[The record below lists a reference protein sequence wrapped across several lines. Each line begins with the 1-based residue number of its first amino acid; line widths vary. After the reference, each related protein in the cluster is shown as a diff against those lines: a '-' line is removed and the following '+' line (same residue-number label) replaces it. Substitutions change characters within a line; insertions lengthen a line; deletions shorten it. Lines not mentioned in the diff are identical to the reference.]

1 MRITAAEWMKLKVA
15 TRIADKFYD
24 QMGKTE
30 QYWVASAV
38 EALAGIDERLDA
50 DNEKAA
56 AHMREVR
63 RGKVRID
70 KYCQQTV

>member
-1 MRITAAEWMKLKVA
+1 MRITQGEWSALKVA
-15 TRIADKFYD
+15 VGIADKFRD
-24 QMGKTE
+24 QMDKTE